1 MYATQLHLLPF
12 ILPLPLPPSFPFF
25 PSSSSPVVPLT
36 PPVLVLFIFFFPLSS
51 LPFSSLPLSSLL
63 SFLFIPTLH
72 LPSLLSLSPLLSLS
86 SLLSPL
92 TPPLFFL
99 FTSSLPLSSLLS
111 LLSHLFLS
119 SLLSPSHSSPELASR
134 APISCIRC
142 HKLRTS
148 DKFKCGRCG
157 DIYLTKAVVTSGE
170 GGGEEAAL
178 SQLSAWKRRKEARDS
193 QENNSGAAVT
203 LQGDS
208 EGSGTFVISH
218 SHVSIG
224 TIVACY
230 HTCSLYSPDQMPVV
244 SCPDPTVSQEK
255 VVS

>member
-1 MYATQLHLLPF
+1 MSPALNGSSALQRFKRSNASEIRNGIMFDFYPGLPHVCSKEQTWTCMNAIATQLHLLPF
-12 ILPLPLPPSFPFF
+12 ILLLPLPPHPFF
-25 PSSSSPVVPLT
+25 FPPIFLFPSCPSHSSSP
-36 PPVLVLFIFFFPLSS
+36 LS
-51 LPFSSLPLSSLL
+51 LLL
-63 SFLFIPTLH
+63 SFLF
-72 LPSLLSLSPLLSLS
+72 
-86 SLLSPL
+86 
-92 TPPLFFL
+92 TPPL
-99 FTSSLPLSSLLS
+99 PLSFLLS
-111 LLSHLFLS
+111 LLSPF
-119 SLLSPSHSSPELASR
+119 HSSPELASR

-218 SHVSIG
+218 SHICVG
-224 TIVACY
+224 TIVAWY
-230 HTCSLYSPDQMPVV
+230 HTCLSRAHKNGRL
-244 SCPDPTVSQEK
+244 E
-255 VVS
+255 

>member
-36 PPVLVLFIFFFPLSS
+36 LLSLSFSFSSFLSPLSLSPLFLSHPFS
-51 LPFSSLPLSSLL
+51 LFFSSLLFTSRPSSPLSLLL
-63 SFLFIPTLH
+63 SFLFIPPVPLS
-72 LPSLLSLSPLLSLS
+72 SLLAPLSLLSLS
-86 SLLSPL
+86 SLLSL
-92 TPPLFFL
+92 L
-99 FTSSLPLSSLLS
+99 FT
-111 LLSHLFLS
+111 F
-119 SLLSPSHSSPELASR
+119 HSSPELASR

-218 SHVSIG
+218 SHICVG
-224 TIVACY
+224 TIVAWY
-230 HTCSLYSPDQMPVV
+230 HTCLSRAHKNGRL
-244 SCPDPTVSQEK
+244 E
-255 VVS
+255 